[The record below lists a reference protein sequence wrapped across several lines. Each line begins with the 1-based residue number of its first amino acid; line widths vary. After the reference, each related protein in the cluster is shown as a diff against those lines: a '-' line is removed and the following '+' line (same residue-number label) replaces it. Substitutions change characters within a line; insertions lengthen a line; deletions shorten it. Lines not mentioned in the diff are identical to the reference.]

1 MYRGEAKDGI
11 FLASRIKG
19 CHDDSKREM
28 CRTYGLI
35 ANGPANRRR
44 RVSSSPNKVR
54 YKEPRLSLSYTQKG
68 VIGNTQNVHQCI
80 AFGKHMKMK
89 N

>member
-28 CRTYGLI
+28 CTTYALI
-35 ANGPANRRR
+35 ANGPD
-44 RVSSSPNKVR
+44 
-54 YKEPRLSLSYTQKG
+54 EG
-68 VIGNTQNVHQCI
+68 E
-80 AFGKHMKMK
+80 
-89 N
+89 